1 MRYTLLLFLFIG
13 CTNSPNGAIDL
24 SPKEPWVK
32 EGYALNL
39 TTGQHLYK
47 DDFVQLL
54 IETHGERVAMYCIEH
69 YRYEVI
75 SVINKS
81 DTTIYIV
88 R

>member
-1 MRYTLLLFLFIG
+1 MKYTLLLFLLIG

-39 TTGQHLYK
+39 TTGEHLYK
-47 DDFVQLL
+47 DDFIQLL
-54 IETHGERVAMYCIEH
+54 IETHGDRVAMYCIEH

>member
-47 DDFVQLL
+47 DDFIQLL
-54 IETHGERVAMYCIEH
+54 IETHGDRVAMYCIEH

>member
-1 MRYTLLLFLFIG
+1 MKYILLLFLLIG

-39 TTGQHLYK
+39 TTGEHLYK
-47 DDFVQLL
+47 DDFIQLL
-54 IETHGERVAMYCIEH
+54 IETHGDRVAMYCIEH

>member
-1 MRYTLLLFLFIG
+1 MRYILLLFLLFG
-13 CTNSPNGAIDL
+13 CANTPSGAIDL

-39 TTGQHLYK
+39 TTGEHLYK
-47 DDFVQLL
+47 DDFIQLL

-75 SVINKS
+75 SVINRP

>member
-1 MRYTLLLFLFIG
+1 MRYILLLLIFIG
-13 CTNSPNGAIDL
+13 CANTPSGAIDL
-24 SPKEPWVK
+24 SPKEPWIK

-39 TTGQHLYK
+39 NTGEHLYK

-69 YRYEVI
+69 YRYETIQVI
-75 SVINKS
+75 KRS
-81 DTTIYIV
+81 DTTLYIV

>member
-1 MRYTLLLFLFIG
+1 MKYILLLFLFIG

-39 TTGQHLYK
+39 TTGEHLYK
-47 DDFVQLL
+47 DDFIQLL
-54 IETHGERVAMYCIEH
+54 IETHGDRVAMYCIEH

>member
-1 MRYTLLLFLFIG
+1 MRYILLLLIFIG
-13 CTNSPNGAIDL
+13 CANTPSGAIDL

-47 DDFVQLL
+47 EDFVQLL

>member
-1 MRYTLLLFLFIG
+1 MKYILLLFLFIG

-47 DDFVQLL
+47 DDFIQLL
-54 IETHGERVAMYCIEH
+54 IETHGDRVAMYCIEH

>member
-1 MRYTLLLFLFIG
+1 MKYILLLFLFIG
-13 CTNSPNGAIDL
+13 CTNAPNGAIDL
-24 SPKEPWVK
+24 SPKEPRIK

-39 TTGQHLYK
+39 TTGEHLYK
-47 DDFVQLL
+47 YDFIQLL
-54 IETHGERVAMYCIEH
+54 IERHGDIVAMYFIEH

-81 DTTIYIV
+81 DTMIYIV

>member
-39 TTGQHLYK
+39 TTGEHLYK
-47 DDFVQLL
+47 DDFIQLL
-54 IETHGERVAMYCIEH
+54 IETHGDRVAMYCIEH

>member
-1 MRYTLLLFLFIG
+1 MKYILLLFLFIG
-13 CTNSPNGAIDL
+13 CTNAPNGAIDL
-24 SPKEPWVK
+24 SPKEPRVK

-39 TTGQHLYK
+39 TTGEHLYK
-47 DDFVQLL
+47 DDFIQLL

-75 SVINKS
+75 SVINKP